1 MEEIDQFKTWANLAK
16 RKKTLVYPS
25 GRKFGE
31 VQTRSK
37 YWGEERN
44 LLPLP
49 AM

>member
-1 MEEIDQFKTWANLAK
+1 MEGIDQLKTWATSAK
-16 RKKTLVYPS
+16 RKRTLVIPS